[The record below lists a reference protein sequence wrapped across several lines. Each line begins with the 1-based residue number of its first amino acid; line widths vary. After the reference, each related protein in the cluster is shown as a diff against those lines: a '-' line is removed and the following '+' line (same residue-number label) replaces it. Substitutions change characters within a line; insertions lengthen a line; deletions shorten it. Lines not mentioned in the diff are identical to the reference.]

1 MSRMPPHFDPER
13 SLPEQVGE
21 WLDEA
26 ALTLATLPATGLRPA
41 GAGST
46 WPDYVRDLED
56 LGWDRESDE
65 FLPRPT
71 TDQIDRLDIV
81 LTWIPMI
88 EDRKLR
94 TVVNM
99 RLIVHRISGRHK
111 WEWRKIGDK
120 LGTSHVTAKAWHQ
133 RACAVI
139 AKKIRPD
146 VFSAFQPFQF
156 ADI

>member
-1 MSRMPPHFDPER
+1 MSKMLLHFDPER

-26 ALTLATLPATGLRPA
+26 ALTLATLPATRLRPA

-46 WPDYVRDLED
+46 WPDYLRDLED

-65 FLPRPT
+65 FLPKPT
-71 TDQIDRLDIV
+71 AEQIDRLDIV
-81 LTWIPMI
+81 LTWIPLI
-88 EDRKLR
+88 EDRQQKM
-94 TVVNM
+94 VVHM
-99 RLIVHRISGRHK
+99 RMIRHPISGQHR
-111 WEWRKIGDK
+111 WEWRKIGAK
-120 LGTSHVTAKAWHQ
+120 LGTDHKTAQAWHQ
-133 RACAVI
+133 RACAGI

-146 VFSAFQPFQF
+146 AFRATQIPQF

>member
-1 MSRMPPHFDPER
+1 MTEREPRFDLDR
-13 SLPEQVGE
+13 SIPEQVAE

-26 ALTLATLPATGLRPA
+26 ALTLAALPSTGLRPA

-71 TDQIDRLDIV
+71 AAQVERLDQV

-88 EDRKLR
+88 ENRDWR
-94 TVVNM
+94 TVVHM
-99 RLIVHRISGRHK
+99 RMIRHPISGDHK
-111 WEWRKIGDK
+111 WKWEKIGTK
-120 LGTSHVTAKAWHQ
+120 LGMSKHAAKRRFEW
-133 RACAVI
+133 ACAAI
-139 AKKIRPD
+139 AKKIAQ
-146 VFSAFQPFQF
+146 SAFSPSQTSVF
-156 ADI
+156 AGI